1 MGNALNNLGI
11 TVMTRQELV
20 TYYEAVFT
28 SIYGADVDLTSD
40 SPDGQLIGIL
50 VQNVL
55 DLQDFLV
62 NIYNSFDPDNAIG
75 TQLDQR
81 VAINGIQRQA
91 GTFTLTPITVTVDRA
106 LNLYGLDQTV
116 QPVFTVA
123 DNVGNQWQL
132 VATQNIGAPGAYS
145 YQFRAANPGRVLT
158 VPNTIKNAVTV
169 VLGVTAINNPSVPTS
184 VGDTE
189 ETDAALRIRRQK
201 STQLPSQGYLNAL
214 EAALGN
220 VTGVTYE
227 KVYENKGDIV
237 DADGIPPHC
246 IWAVLGGNGAPA
258 DIANAIYVNRTEGC
272 NMKGDQT
279 FNVTQDDLS
288 IFTIRWD
295 NVTTQNVFIKFT
307 ATSIDGINPPNLA
320 QILELLPGIF
330 VPGIGAEVN
339 INQLATL
346 VQQIDP
352 NTLVTDAGFSLS
364 ALGPFTET
372 LAPTAK
378 NFQFVSATA
387 NIYIL
392 DVVLLP
398 VAVSVARNGTQQF
411 NAYGGSQTGYV
422 FSMTA
427 NPSGGSIDAGTGLYT
442 AGNTAATDTVRVL
455 DSDGNPAFATVT
467 VT

>member
-1 MGNALNNLGI
+1 
-11 TVMTRQELV
+11 MTRQELI
-20 TYYEAVFT
+20 TYYTAVFQG
-28 SIYGADVDLTSD
+28 IYGPDIDLTSS

-50 VQNVL
+50 VQNIL
-55 DLQDFLV
+55 DLQDLLV
-62 NIYNSFDPDNAIG
+62 QIYNSFDPDNAVG

-81 VAINGIQRQA
+81 VTINGIQRQA
-91 GTFTLTPITVTVDRA
+91 GTYTITPITITTDRA
-106 LNLYGLDQTV
+106 LNLFGLDQTA

-123 DNVGNQWQL
+123 DNTGNQWEL
-132 VATQNIGAPGAYS
+132 IATENVPGAGSAS
-145 YQFRAANPGRVLT
+145 YQFRAANPGRTLT

-169 VLGVTAINNPSVPTS
+169 VLGVTAINNPSGPTS
-184 VGDTE
+184 LGDNE
-189 ETDAALRIRRQK
+189 ETDAALKIRRQK
-201 STQLPSQGYLNAL
+201 STQLPAQGFIDAL

-220 VTGVTYE
+220 IVGVTYE
-227 KVYENKGDIV
+227 RVYENKGDIIN
-237 DADGIPPHC
+237 ADGVPPHC
-246 IWAVLGGNGAPA
+246 IWAILGGNGAPA
-258 DIANAIYVNRTEGC
+258 DIANAIYVERTEGC
-272 NMKGDQT
+272 NMKGSQT
-279 FNVTQDDLS
+279 FNVTQKDLS
-288 IFTIRWD
+288 LITIRWD
-295 NVTTQNVFIKFT
+295 NVAAENIYIKFT
-307 ATSIDGINPPNLA
+307 ATSIDGVNPPNLQ
-320 QILELLPGIF
+320 QILEQLPSLF

-352 NTLVTDAGFSLS
+352 NTLVTDAGFST
-364 ALGPFTET
+364 APTGPFTET

-378 NFQFVSATA
+378 NFQFVATTP

-398 VAVSVARNGTQQF
+398 VETSVARLTTQQF

-442 AGNTAATDTVRVL
+442 AGATPATDTVRVL
-455 DSDGNPAFATVT
+455 DSDGNAAFATVT